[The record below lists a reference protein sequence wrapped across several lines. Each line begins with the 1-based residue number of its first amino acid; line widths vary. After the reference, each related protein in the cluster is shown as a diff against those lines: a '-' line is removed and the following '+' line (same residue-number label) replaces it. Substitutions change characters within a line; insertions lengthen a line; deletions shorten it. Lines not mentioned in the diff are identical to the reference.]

1 MNPKSTLSIAGHP
14 IHPMLIPFPVAF
26 FVGTLVTDILHSQ
39 SDDPFWPAASNWMLA
54 AGLVMA
60 ALAALAGLTDFFGDS
75 RIRSLRAAWLHM
87 IGNIVLVLVE
97 AVSLWRRVVQ
107 GPDFIVPTGLA
118 LSLIAVALLL
128 FNGWKGWEMVY
139 RHRVGVSE
147 ETSNSAR

>member
-75 RIRSLRAAWLHM
+75 RIL
-87 IGNIVLVLVE
+87 IE